1 MDNKQLYLT
10 SDHSLAAFLCMR
22 GYTLLGAVDNGTERK
37 EFALTHYELRKN
49 IDEMMADLLQKTQEF
64 TLPFTFPDDESGHKV
79 SFKEYNIKLR
89 MCKKALQFPIT
100 LENLK

>member
-1 MDNKQLYLT
+1 MKAELYLT

-37 EFALTHYELRKN
+37 EFALTHYELRKTP
-49 IDEMMADLLQKTQEF
+49 ELMKEDLLKKTQEF
-64 TLPFTFPDDESGHKV
+64 TLPFDFPNDDSTHKV

-89 MCKKALQFPIT
+89 MCKKALQFPVDM
-100 LENLK
+100 EKVA

>member
-1 MDNKQLYLT
+1 MNQELYMT

-22 GYTLLGAVDNGTERK
+22 GYTLLGAVNSGTERM

-49 IDEMMADLLQKTQEF
+49 PETMKTDLLQKTQEF
-64 TLPFTFPDDESGHKV
+64 TLPFTFPNDDSTHKV

-89 MCKKALQFPIT
+89 MCKKALQFPVKVDQ
-100 LENLK
+100 L